1 MKGPPIV
8 HLDQLTESYDRVRE
22 PHYRAKHFP
31 LASLLGMT
39 KLGFNLTE
47 LAPGSRS
54 FPYHFHHANEELFL
68 ILSGEGTLRWPG
80 GMARI
85 ATGDLIGCVTGA
97 EGAHQIMNTGS
108 VPLRYLALS
117 TTNDPEAV
125 EYPDS
130 GKVGVIAGRAV
141 GRPVQEAR
149 LAHFGLKKDVVDYW
163 AGEE

>member
-1 MKGPPIV
+1 MQRPPIV
-8 HLDQLTESYDRVRE
+8 HLDELTGGHERVRE
-22 PHYRAKHFP
+22 PHYRAKHVP
-31 LASLLGMT
+31 LAPLLGLV

-68 ILSGEGTLRWPG
+68 ILAGEGTLRWPG
-80 GMARI
+80 GTASLR
-85 ATGDLIGCVTGA
+85 AGDLIGCVTGA
-97 EGAHQIMNTGS
+97 DGAHQITNTGG

-130 GKVGVIAGRAV
+130 GKVGVVAGRPV
-141 GRPVQEAR
+141 GRPLQEAQ
-149 LAHFGLKKDVVDYW
+149 LAHFGLKRDAVDYW